1 MASPAAQAQPRSRL
15 EPFFLHV
22 GSFLSVIAYFAILE
36 SASSREAGVRT
47 ALPVAFGVAA
57 IYMLIAHRMGLLKYF
72 DFGLGPMFGLGTLAV
87 LGGSESAAFLF
98 ANYST
103 AILFGTL
110 AAVAIVPPLLG
121 LDPFTM
127 QFARRSTPAWQ
138 QKTRDFVIINR
149 VVCAWFGLIFVAAA
163 VLAAW
168 APHDVLLGIVVPN
181 VLVFVV
187 GLPSQR
193 WIPPLYLRLVGPSPP
208 ETVETAIHG
217 MALGFDPR
225 AAGDAKATFQFRV
238 SGVEAGDYWI
248 RVAGGSCESSEGVAA
263 SPDLTILTPGEVWLR
278 IARGELEPG
287 QALMDQRYAIEGD
300 GELLLRLGEWFPT
313 RR

>member
-1 MASPAAQAQPRSRL
+1 MAAVAQPEPSSRL

-36 SASSREAGVRT
+36 SASSRECGSRSPSPWVSPRSTWGSRT
-47 ALPVAFGVAA
+47 AWGFSSTSTSARGRCSASVRWPFW
-57 IYMLIAHRMGLLKYF
+57 
-72 DFGLGPMFGLGTLAV
+72 
-87 LGGSESAAFLF
+87 GGSESAAFLF

-121 LDPFTM
+121 FDPFTI

-163 VLAAW
+163 ALAAW

-181 VLVFVV
+181 LLVLAV
-187 GLPSQR
+187 GFPSQR

-208 ETVETAIHG
+208 ESVETAILG

-225 AAGDAKATFQFRV
+225 AAGDATATFQFRV
-238 SGVEAGDYWI
+238 SGPEAGAYWI

-263 SPDLTILTPGEVWLR
+263 SPDITILTPGEVCCASPAESSTP
-278 IARGELEPG
+278 ARP
-287 QALMDQRYAIEGD
+287 
-300 GELLLRLGEWFPT
+300 
-313 RR
+313 